1 MTMRLT
7 AYLQDGARGRTSRAE
22 LGLKTGPI
30 TYLGGSI
37 MTRRL
42 RIATFGVSTLAAA
55 LLAGTGGAAPK
66 QPRIETGPD
75 AEVTFDGLVR
85 VQKSVVDAAWV
96 KPTFDLTPYNKLM
109 VVSQGVSFRKLEPV
123 SEFQARKESQFPVK
137 EENKERLSRELRTAF
152 ETELGKLERYEIVN
166 APGPDVLLLVG
177 AVIDVVS
184 NIPPDV
190 DSARF
195 GRGGVYLTSIGDATL
210 VIELRDSESGEIL
223 ARAADRRAAES
234 PFAFEVNDVTA
245 WAEVRRLAS
254 YWASQLRR
262 RLEELEK
269 V

>member
-1 MTMRLT
+1 
-7 AYLQDGARGRTSRAE
+7 
-22 LGLKTGPI
+22 
-30 TYLGGSI
+30 
-37 MTRRL
+37 MTRRS
-42 RIATFGVSTLAAA
+42 RIAAFGVATLAAA
-55 LLAGTGGAAPK
+55 LFAGTGGAAPK

-96 KPTFDLTPYNKLM
+96 KPTLDLTPYKKLM

-123 SEFQARKESQFPVK
+123 SAYQARKETQFPVK
-137 EENKERLSRELRTAF
+137 EENKERLSRELKTAF
-152 ETELGKLERYEIVN
+152 EAELGKQQRYQIVN
-166 APGPDVLLLVG
+166 QPGPDVLLLVG

-184 NIPPDV
+184 NIPPDI

-234 PFAFEVNDVTA
+234 PFAFEVNNVTA
-245 WAEVRRLAS
+245 WSEVRRLAS
-254 YWASQLRR
+254 SWATLLRK
-262 RLEELEK
+262 RLEEIEK

>member
-1 MTMRLT
+1 M
-7 AYLQDGARGRTSRAE
+7 
-22 LGLKTGPI
+22 I
-30 TYLGGSI
+30 
-37 MTRRL
+37 RRL
-42 RIATFGVSTLAAA
+42 RFAALGAATLAAA

-96 KPTFDLTPYNKLM
+96 KPNFDLTQYKKLM

-123 SEFQARKESQFPVK
+123 SDFQARKETQFPVK
-137 EENKERLSRELRTAF
+137 EENKERLARELKTAF
-152 ETELGKLERYEIVN
+152 EAELGKLERYELVN
-166 APGPDVLLLVG
+166 QPGPDVLLLVG

-184 NIPPDV
+184 NIPPDI

-210 VIELRDSESGEIL
+210 VLELRDSESGEIL
-223 ARAADRRAAES
+223 GRAADRRAAES
-234 PFAFEVNDVTA
+234 PFAFEVNNVTA
-245 WAEVRRLAS
+245 WSEVRRLAS
-254 YWASQLRR
+254 YWATQLRR
-262 RLEELEK
+262 RLEEIEK

>member
-1 MTMRLT
+1 
-7 AYLQDGARGRTSRAE
+7 
-22 LGLKTGPI
+22 
-30 TYLGGSI
+30 
-37 MTRRL
+37 MTRRSL
-42 RIATFGVSTLAAA
+42 LAARVGAAA
-55 LLAGTGGAAPK
+55 LVLSLYAGSGAAAPK

-75 AEVTFDGLVR
+75 AEVTHDGLVR

-96 KPTFDLTPYNKLM
+96 KPTLDLTPYKKLM

-123 SEFQARKESQFPVK
+123 SEFQARRESQFPVK

-152 ETELGKLERYEIVN
+152 EEELATLERYEIVN

-184 NIPPDV
+184 NIPPDI
-190 DSARF
+190 DSARY
-195 GRGGVYLTSIGDATL
+195 GRGGVWLTSVGDATL

-234 PFAFEVNDVTA
+234 PFAFEVNTVTA
-245 WAEVRRLAS
+245 WSEVRRLAA
-254 YWASQLRR
+254 YWATLLRR
-262 RLEELEK
+262 RLEEIEK

>member
-1 MTMRLT
+1 
-7 AYLQDGARGRTSRAE
+7 
-22 LGLKTGPI
+22 
-30 TYLGGSI
+30 

-42 RIATFGVSTLAAA
+42 LLAAHVGVAGLAIA
-55 LLAGTGGAAPK
+55 LYAGSGGAAPK

-75 AEVTFDGLVR
+75 AEVTHDGLVR

-96 KPTFDLTPYNKLM
+96 KPTLDLTQYKKLM

-123 SEFQARKESQFPVK
+123 SDFQARNESQFPVQ
-137 EENKERLSRELRTAF
+137 EENKERLSRELKTAF
-152 ETELGKLERYEIVN
+152 EAELGKLERYELVN

-184 NIPPDV
+184 NIPPDI

-195 GRGGVYLTSIGDATL
+195 GRGGVYLTSVGDATL

-234 PFAFEVNDVTA
+234 PFAFEVNNVTA
-245 WAEVRRLAS
+245 WSEVRRLAS
-254 YWASQLRR
+254 YWASLLRR
-262 RLEELEK
+262 RLEEIEK

>member
-1 MTMRLT
+1 
-7 AYLQDGARGRTSRAE
+7 
-22 LGLKTGPI
+22 
-30 TYLGGSI
+30 

-42 RIATFGVSTLAAA
+42 RIAALGVATLAAA
-55 LLAGTGGAAPK
+55 LYGGVGAAAPK
-66 QPRIETGPD
+66 QPRVETGPD
-75 AEVTFDGLVR
+75 AEVTHDGLVR

-96 KPTFDLTPYNKLM
+96 KPTLDLTQYKKLM

-123 SEFQARKESQFPVK
+123 SDFQARNESQFPVK
-137 EENKERLSRELRTAF
+137 EENKERLSRELKTAF
-152 ETELGKLERYEIVN
+152 EAELGKLERYEIVN

-184 NIPPDV
+184 NIPPDI

-195 GRGGVYLTSIGDATL
+195 GRGGVYLTSVGDATL

-234 PFAFEVNDVTA
+234 PFAFEVNNVTA
-245 WAEVRRLAS
+245 WSEVRRLAS
-254 YWASQLRR
+254 YWASLLRR
-262 RLEELEK
+262 RLEEIEK

>member
-1 MTMRLT
+1 M
-7 AYLQDGARGRTSRAE
+7 
-22 LGLKTGPI
+22 
-30 TYLGGSI
+30 
-37 MTRRL
+37 MTRRF
-42 RIATFGVSTLAAA
+42 RIAALGVTTLAAA
-55 LLAGTGGAAPK
+55 LLVGTGGAAPK

-96 KPTFDLTPYNKLM
+96 KPNFDLTPYKKLM

-137 EENKERLSRELRTAF
+137 EENKERLARELKTAF
-152 ETELGKLERYEIVN
+152 ETELGKLERYEIVTQ
-166 APGPDVLLLVG
+166 PGPDVLLLVG

-223 ARAADRRAAES
+223 GRAADRRAAES

-254 YWASQLRR
+254 YWATQLRR